1 MTRLD
6 RYLLSASLP
15 ALLLGVLLY
24 TSMIITSA
32 TLPRLQWIVGV
43 PLMQLFVWLLLQIPA
58 TIPQTLPIALLL
70 AVLLTFG
77 KLTQSNELLA
87 WQAGGVAMRRLIR
100 LFLLVGVI
108 SALGSLLLSEF
119 VIPRTNARVGTLWWE
134 LTSGGSGLF
143 RLLERDIPVD
153 DYHLYFA
160 DIDRDLEEIYGV
172 RLSSWQERTLTVL
185 FAERAQVRED
195 GLELFGYQLYVLDL
209 ASLQNGIPAEGRD
222 SESRDSDAVLR
233 ELLRVANQ
241 PTDPSDSSQSLTIT
255 TSKSLDDIITRFS
268 QGGFEDS
275 RSLRQVFADAYLSPS
290 SAQEQRDAAVLF
302 HRKLAEP
309 FANFTLLAVAL
320 PLAVLYARSRSVAFG
335 LSLSVTLLWGLLL
348 TLGQLLAQAGAV
360 PVWLGMWTGNLIL
373 LALGLWLLFRRTSL
387 R

>member
-6 RYLLSASLP
+6 RYLLSACVP

-43 PLMQLFVWLLLQIPA
+43 PLAQVSVWLLLQIPA

-77 KLTQSNELLA
+77 KLAQSNELLA
-87 WQAGGVAMRRLIR
+87 WQAGGIAMKRLIR
-100 LFLLVGVI
+100 LFLVVGAL
-108 SALGSLLLSEF
+108 SALASLLLSEF
-119 VIPRTNARVGTLWWE
+119 VIPVSNARVGTLWWE

-160 DIDRDLEEIYGV
+160 DIDRNQEEIYGV

-185 FAERAQVRED
+185 FAERAQVRDD

-209 ASLQNGIPAEGRD
+209 ASLQDGIPGET
-222 SESRDSDAVLR
+222 RDSDAVLR

-241 PTDPSDSSQSLTIT
+241 PTDPDDSGQSLTIT
-255 TSKSLDDIITRFS
+255 TSESLDDIITRFS

-275 RSLRQVFADAYLSPS
+275 RSLREVFADAYLSPGS
-290 SAQEQRDAAVLF
+290 TQEQRDAAVLF

-309 FANFTLLAVAL
+309 FANFALLAVAL

-348 TLGQLLAQAGAV
+348 TLGQLFAQAGAV
-360 PVWLGMWTGNLIL
+360 PVWAGMWTGNLIL
-373 LALGLWLLFRRTSL
+373 LALGMWLLFKRTSL